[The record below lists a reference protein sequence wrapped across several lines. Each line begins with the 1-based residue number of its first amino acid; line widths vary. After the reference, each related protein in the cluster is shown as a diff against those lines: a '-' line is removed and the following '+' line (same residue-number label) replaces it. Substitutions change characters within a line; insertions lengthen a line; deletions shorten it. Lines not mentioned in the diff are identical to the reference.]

1 MRTHRLK
8 TWPGPFQAVLDG
20 RKRFEV
26 RKDDRGFD
34 VGDEL
39 FLREWEPDGT
49 FTGYYTDR
57 SVLVRVTYLLE
68 GERWGI
74 ERGFVVM
81 GIELDATGDAA

>member
-26 RKDDRGFD
+26 RRDDRGFS

-39 FLREWEPDGT
+39 LLCEWEPDGIA
-49 FTGYYTDR
+49 TGYYSGKR
-57 SVLVRVTYLLE
+57 VMVRVTYLLE